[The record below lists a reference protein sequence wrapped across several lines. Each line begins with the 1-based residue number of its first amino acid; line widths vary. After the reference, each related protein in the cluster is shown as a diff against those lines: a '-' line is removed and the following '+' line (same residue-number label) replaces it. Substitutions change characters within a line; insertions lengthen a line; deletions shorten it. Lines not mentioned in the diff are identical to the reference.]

1 MMRTRYATVPPSMTL
16 GTLVDEVVIASGQ
29 RTFPVEDEGRFVG
42 LVALRDLHAPGRA
55 AWERTSVADVMTP
68 IERLTTVAP
77 GTPAAE
83 VLALLGQR
91 DVNQVPVV
99 DSGRLVGLVRREDV
113 LRWVSLHAGGAAPRP
128 DTD

>member
-1 MMRTRYATVPPSMTL
+1 
-16 GTLVDEVVIASGQ
+16 
-29 RTFPVEDEGRFVG
+29 VG
-42 LVALRDLHAPGRA
+42 LVGLRDLHAPGRA